1 MNEEY
6 YLAYFIFF
14 IGLVALIGA
23 YIINKMDFDK
33 PKIAK

>member
-14 IGLVALIGA
+14 VGLAALIGA
-23 YIINKMDFDK
+23 YFINKTDFNK
-33 PKIAK
+33 PKLAK

>member
-14 IGLVALIGA
+14 IGLVALVGA
-23 YIINKMDFDK
+23 YFINKMDFNK
-33 PKIAK
+33 PKLAK